1 VDYEDAAVTPAGKA
15 RAQLELNIVDPMQ
28 LFNSMDPS
36 PFHERELDSEVVE
49 YIVDWAQEVAPEAPL
64 ELVVTVHYASPPADG
79 ARLVSDA
86 VQASFQRRAL
96 SKRRELKKLLRE
108 GRISLV
114 IGIAF
119 LAAAIFISDYLA
131 GMISNENYAWLV
143 QESVVIGG
151 WVALWHP
158 MNIFLYEW
166 WPLRAERRLF
176 ERLALM
182 QVNVINTYVA
192 PATASS

>member
-1 VDYEDAAVTPAGKA
+1 MAS
-15 RAQLELNIVDPMQ
+15 LELSIIDPMQ
-28 LFNSMDPS
+28 LFNSMDPA
-36 PFHERELDSEVVE
+36 PFHERDLDSEVVD

-64 ELVVTVHYASPPADG
+64 ELIVTVHHAAPPANG
-79 ARLVSDA
+79 AALISDA
-86 VQASFQRRAL
+86 VHTSFQRRAL
-96 SKRRELKKLLRE
+96 AKRRALKKLLRE

-131 GMISNENYAWLV
+131 GFISNENYAWLV

-158 MNIFLYEW
+158 LNIFLYDW

-176 ERLALM
+176 ERLVRM
-182 QVNVINTYVA
+182 QVKVVNTYDERV
-192 PATASS
+192 TANGSLVR

>member
-1 VDYEDAAVTPAGKA
+1 MAS
-15 RAQLELNIVDPMQ
+15 LELSILDPMQ
-28 LFNSMDPS
+28 LFNSMDPA
-36 PFHERELDSEVVE
+36 PFHERDLDSEVVD
-49 YIVDWAQEVAPEAPL
+49 YVVDWAQEVAPEAPL
-64 ELVVTVHYASPPADG
+64 ELVVSVHHAAPPANG
-79 ARLVSDA
+79 AALIRDA
-86 VQASFQRRAL
+86 VHTSFQRRAL
-96 SKRRELKKLLRE
+96 AKRRALKKLLRE

-131 GMISNENYAWLV
+131 GFISNENYAWLV

-158 MNIFLYEW
+158 LNIFLYDW

-176 ERLALM
+176 ERLVQM
-182 QVNVINTYVA
+182 QVKVVNTYDERT
-192 PATASS
+192 TANG